1 MSREALLHR
10 LRNALA
16 PRYAVESEI
25 AAGGMGI
32 VYAARD
38 TRLGRPVA
46 IKVLQPGRATASAA
60 ERFVREARTLA
71 RLRHP
76 NVLSVHDADEADGLH
91 YFVMD
96 LFEGPTLAERLEKG
110 PLSPRE
116 LRRLARGLLAGLAA
130 AHDLGIVH
138 RDIKPSNIFFHEG
151 QVSIADFGIASTTQA
166 TPDDQLT
173 EEGQR
178 IGTLK
183 YMPPEQFAGLP
194 VTLQADIYAAG
205 LVLYEAA
212 TGRAWPGVSD
222 PRRADWTG
230 VPLPFRRPLRKALAM
245 EPKGRWR
252 DARQFAWR
260 LAPPRRQT
268 LLALGALAPILAAL
282 GGWFVSRTPDA
293 EGGGPSADLALLPL
307 SGADSAL
314 AGDLS
319 SFTAANLGW
328 SPRWS
333 FRPLAEAREHGAG
346 ARAWVEGSLHAAG
359 DSHVVVV
366 TVHDS
371 SGPTKRMRV
380 PGHRDRLVEWAAALS
395 DSVVAATFPR
405 RLPEF
410 RDLMAASRGDFAAN
424 RLLIGGVDAFAA
436 DDWERADSLLRAAI
450 DRDPSLFR
458 AVWELDLLQKWRR
471 RESSEAD
478 HRRLREVMDS
488 LPRPYASLLRLEL
501 EPNLSR
507 RLAGYTALVDS
518 YPDNSRARFLLLN
531 EAFHRGPLSGM
542 PLDSALR
549 LIAAG
554 IRSDPYL
561 QQVAMYDHL
570 LWGALHLGDRPKADS
585 ARAARAA
592 LVRRLGRGDELGGLF
607 DLVYRSRFQPVA
619 GWLATKAA
627 AWKFRSDPAGLTDY
641 LRLGLTFDVPE
652 LQEQLGRAVSRA
664 RDPGARATG
673 HMARGLA
680 LLQLG
685 RGREGMLHLDTAAT
699 MLASIDARLHLHAL
713 SVIADALGF
722 PVADPGRIANAA
734 AALDTLASGGDTVA
748 AQAAWTLAAAAYVR
762 GDTVTGA
769 VEAARFA
776 SRPVTPGT
784 AYLAGI
790 LSALELAAHGRLEA
804 AVLATDTLHADDR
817 SGSLGGPFARTVL
830 YLERGRWLRALGRA
844 GEAEA
849 TWLFHENS
857 YLRGWPTREMQSGE
871 VDAAL
876 SGLARLHRAELAM
889 HQRQHDHACRLVRRV
904 RSLWKD
910 ADPAFA
916 PLVARAGRVAAEC

>member
-1 MSREALLHR
+1 MSRETLLHR
-10 LRNALA
+10 LRTALA

-46 IKVLQPGRATASAA
+46 IKVLQPGRATATAA

-96 LFEGPTLAERLEKG
+96 LFDGPTLAERLQQG
-110 PLSPRE
+110 PLTPRE

-151 QVSIADFGIASTTQA
+151 QVSIADFGIASTTEVA
-166 TPDDQLT
+166 PDDQLT

-178 IGTLK
+178 IGTPK

-194 VTLQADIYAAG
+194 VTAQADIYAAG

-230 VPLPFRRPLRKALAM
+230 VPLHFRRPLRRSLAA
-245 EPKGRWR
+245 EPERRWR
-252 DARQFAWR
+252 DARQFALR

-268 LLALGALAPILAAL
+268 LLAVGALAPILAAL
-282 GGWFVSRTPDA
+282 AGWFVSRDPGAD
-293 EGGGPSADLALLPL
+293 GGGPSADLAVLPF
-307 SGADSAL
+307 SGPDSVL
-314 AGDLS
+314 ASDLS

-333 FRPLAEAREHGAG
+333 FRPLADAREHGPR
-346 ARAWVEGSLHAAG
+346 ARTWVEGSLHAAG
-359 DSHVVVV
+359 DSHVVVI

-371 SGPTKRMRV
+371 SGPAKRMRV
-380 PGHRDRLVEWAAALS
+380 PGHRDRLVEWAAAVS
-395 DSVVAATFPR
+395 DSVVAASFPR
-405 RLPEF
+405 RLHEF
-410 RDLMAASRGDFAAN
+410 RDLMAASRGDFTAN

-450 DRDPSLFR
+450 ARDPSLFR
-458 AVWELDLLQKWRR
+458 AVWEHDLLQKWWR

-478 HRRLREVMDS
+478 RLRLREVMDS
-488 LPRPYASLLRLEL
+488 LPKPYGSLLRLEL
-501 EPNLSR
+501 EPDLRR
-507 RLAGYTALVDS
+507 RLAGYAALVDS

-554 IRSDPYL
+554 IGSDPYL

-570 LWGALHLGDRPKADS
+570 LWGALHLGDRATADS
-585 ARAARAA
+585 ARGARAA
-592 LVRRLGRGDELGGLF
+592 LVRRLGRHDELGGLF
-607 DLVYRSRFQPVA
+607 DLVYRSRFQPAA

-627 AWKFRSDPAGLTDY
+627 AWKFRNDPEGLTDY
-641 LRLGLTFDVPE
+641 LRLGLTFDAPE

-664 RDPGARATG
+664 RDPSARATG

-685 RGREGMLHLDTAAT
+685 RGRDGMAHLDTATAQLGT
-699 MLASIDARLHLHAL
+699 VDARLHLHAL
-713 SVIADALGF
+713 SVLADALGF
-722 PVADPGRIANAA
+722 PVADPARLTHAA
-734 AALDTLASGGDTVA
+734 AVLDTLASGTDAVA
-748 AQAAWTLAAAAYVR
+748 AQAAWTLAAAALVR
-762 GDTVTGA
+762 GDTMAGA
-769 VEAARFA
+769 AWEARFA
-776 SRPVTPGT
+776 SRPATPGT

-790 LSALELAAHGRLEA
+790 LGALELAAHGRLDA
-804 AVLATDTLHADDR
+804 AVPATDTLNADDR
-817 SGSLGGPFARTVL
+817 SGSLGGPFARAVL
-830 YLERGRWLRALGRA
+830 YLERGRWLHELGRA
-844 GEAEA
+844 DEAEA

-857 YLRGWPTREMQSGE
+857 YLRGWPTGEMQSGE
-871 VDAAL
+871 IDAVL
-876 SGLARLHRAELAM
+876 SGLAKLYRAELAM
-889 HQRQHDHACRLVRRV
+889 EAGRHEHGCRLVRRT
-904 RSLWKD
+904 RSLWKR

-916 PLVARAGRVAAEC
+916 PLVARAGRVAAAC

>member
-1 MSREALLHR
+1 MSRETLLHR
-10 LRNALA
+10 LRTALA

-25 AAGGMGI
+25 GAGGMGI

-46 IKVLQPGRATASAA
+46 IKVLQPGRATATAA

-96 LFEGPTLAERLEKG
+96 LVDGPTLAERLEQG
-110 PLSPRE
+110 TLSRRE
-116 LRRLARGLLAGLAA
+116 LRQLARGLLEGLAA

-138 RDIKPSNIFFHEG
+138 RDIKPSNIFFHQG

-173 EEGQR
+173 EDGQR
-178 IGTLK
+178 IGTPK

-194 VTLQADIYAAG
+194 VTPQADIFAAG

-212 TGRAWPGVSD
+212 TGRSWPAVPGT
-222 PRRADWTG
+222 RRTDWSG
-230 VPLPFRRPLRKALAM
+230 VPVGYRGPLRRALAM
-245 EPKGRWR
+245 EPEQRWR
-252 DARQFAWR
+252 DAREFARR
-260 LAPPRRQT
+260 LAPPRRRT
-268 LLALGALAPILAAL
+268 LLGAAILTPILATLL
-282 GGWFVSRTPDA
+282 GWLVSRVP
-293 EGGGPSADLALLPL
+293 GGDGAGPSADLAVLPF

-314 AGDLS
+314 AGDLA

-333 FRPLAEAREHGAG
+333 FRPLAEVRQHGAG

-359 DSHVVVV
+359 DSHVVVL
-366 TVHDS
+366 TIHDS
-371 SGPTKRMRV
+371 SGPAKRMRV
-380 PGHRDRLVEWAAALS
+380 PGHRDRLVEWAAAVS
-395 DSVVAATFPR
+395 DSVVAATFPGR
-405 RLPEF
+405 VAEF

-424 RLLIGGVDAFAA
+424 RLLIAGVDAFAA

-450 DRDPSLFR
+450 ARDPSLFR

-471 RESSEAD
+471 QEAPEAD
-478 HRRLREVMDS
+478 HRRLREVMQS
-488 LPRPYASLLRLEL
+488 LPEPYASLLKLEL
-501 EPNLSR
+501 EPNLRR
-507 RLAGYTALVDS
+507 RLAGYATLVDS

-549 LIAAG
+549 LTAAG

-570 LWGALHLGDRPKADS
+570 LWGALHLGDRALADS

-592 LVRRLGRGDELGGLF
+592 LVRRLGRNDELGGLL
-607 DLVYRSRFQPVA
+607 DLVYRSRFQPVT
-619 GWLATKAA
+619 GWLATRAA
-627 AWKFRSDPAGLTDY
+627 AWKFRRDPGGLTDY

-652 LQEQLGRAVSRA
+652 LQEQLGRSVARA
-664 RDPGARATG
+664 PEPGTRATG
-673 HMARGLA
+673 HMARALA

-685 RGREGMLHLDTAAT
+685 RGRDGMAHLDTAT
-699 MLASIDARLHLHAL
+699 MLLGTAEARLHRHAL
-713 SVIADALGF
+713 GLLAGALGY
-722 PVADPGRIANAA
+722 PVADSGRVAQGAA
-734 AALDTLASGGDTVA
+734 LLDTLAEGGSEVA
-748 AQAAWTLAAAAYVR
+748 AQAAWTLAAVAFIR
-762 GDTVTGA
+762 GDTVAGSA
-769 VEAARFA
+769 QAARFE
-776 SRPVTPGT
+776 SRPATPGT
-784 AYLAGI
+784 SYLVAI
-790 LSALELAAHGRLEA
+790 LAALDSAARGRLMG
-804 AVLATDTLHADDR
+804 AVRATDTLHADDR
-817 SGSLGGPFARTVL
+817 SGSLGGPFARAVL
-830 YLERGRWLRALGRA
+830 YLERGRWLRELGRA

-871 VDAAL
+871 VDAVL
-876 SGLARLHRAELAM
+876 SGLAKLHRAELAVEQGR
-889 HQRQHDHACRLVRRV
+889 HEHACRLARRAQ
-904 RSLWKD
+904 SLWKD

-916 PLVARAGRVAAEC
+916 PLAARAAHVASAC